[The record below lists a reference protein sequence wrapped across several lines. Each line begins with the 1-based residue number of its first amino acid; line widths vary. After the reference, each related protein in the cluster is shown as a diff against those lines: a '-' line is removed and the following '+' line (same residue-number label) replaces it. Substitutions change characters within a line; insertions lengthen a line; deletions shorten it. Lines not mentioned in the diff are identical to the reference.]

1 MHMHRRTLHI
11 GRTIV
16 VTRTNRIIVRR
27 TRIVSG
33 ANSGHRSIGSIRAI
47 THTLVMVAVV
57 PGAIAHTLVM
67 VAVVARTV
75 THALVVVAVV
85 ARTVAHTLVM
95 VAIVAGAIAHTL
107 VVVAV
112 VARTVAHILMITVV
126 ARTIIHRAGI
136 AGTRCRICR
145 TS

>member
-33 ANSGHRSIGSIRAI
+33 ANSGHRSIGSIR
-47 THTLVMVAVV
+47 TVA
-57 PGAIAHTLVM
+57 
-67 VAVVARTV
+67 
-75 THALVVVAVV
+75 HALVVVAVV
-85 ARTVAHTLVM
+85 PGAVAHALVM
-95 VAIVAGAIAHTL
+95 VAIVAGTVAHTL
-107 VVVAV
+107 VVVAI
-112 VARTVAHILMITVV
+112 VAGAIAHILMITVV
-126 ARTIIHRAGI
+126 ARTVADILMITVVARTVADPLVVVTIVAGTIIHRAGI